1 MRRSMFWRI
10 ALPYILLIVV
20 ILGGLSIYVVQFLQ
34 RSYLDSTRTRLLAET
49 RALADQVSPV
59 LKACASYTQIDTLTD
74 AYAQLVQ
81 ARATII
87 LPDGV
92 VVGESDY
99 AYSQMENHASRPEFQ
114 QAMLGQEYSDMRY
127 SSTLRTNLMYAAAP
141 IEVDG
146 RVVGVARLAV
156 PLQDLQEEIQILR
169 RTVWGASGVALVLAV
184 LLAFFITRRTT
195 HPLRELTRSVQEL
208 KPGETLSLAAA
219 TRQDEIGRLSRAFE
233 HLTAQLNQQIQDLR
247 AERGKLAAVL
257 VNMSDAILIVD
268 GDGKVRLLN
277 PAAMLLFNVEEA
289 QALGA
294 SLVTVVRNHQ
304 FVELWR
310 KCILSGEPQTAVFE
324 IGPEQRFIQAAAAS
338 LAPTIPDET
347 LLVLH
352 DLTRVRRLET
362 VRRDF
367 VSNVSHELRTPL
379 ASLKALAETLQ
390 EGALEDPPAAR
401 RFLQQMENEI
411 DNLTQM
417 VRELLELSRIE
428 SGRVPLERKW
438 IAASDLV
445 TPAVERMKLQAE
457 RAGLTLSLDCPA
469 DLPQVWVDRERIEQ
483 VLVNLLHN
491 AIKFTPPGGTVQVQ
505 LGVENGRLLIAV
517 RDSGVGIPPD
527 ALERIFERFYKADK
541 ARSGGGTGLGLS
553 IARHLI
559 EAHGGRIW
567 AESALGAGSV
577 FWIALPILV
586 E

>member
-1 MRRSMFWRI
+1 M
-10 ALPYILLIVV
+10 
-20 ILGGLSIYVVQFLQ
+20 LGGVSIYVIHFLQ
-34 RSYLDSTRTRLLAET
+34 QSYLESTRTRLLAEA
-49 RALADQVSPV
+49 RALADQLAPV
-59 LKACASYTQIDTLTD
+59 FEEGAPYARVDLLAD

-81 ARATII
+81 ARTTII

-92 VVGESDY
+92 VIGESDY
-99 AYSQMENHASRPEFQ
+99 LYSRMENHSSRPEFQ
-114 QAMLGQEYSDMRY
+114 QAVLGKEYSETRY
-127 SSTLRTNLMYAAAP
+127 SSTLRTNLMYAAVP
-141 IEVDG
+141 IWVDG
-146 RVVGVARLAV
+146 QVVGVTRLAV
-156 PLQDLQEEIQILR
+156 SLQGLEAEIKVLR
-169 RTVWGASGVALVLAV
+169 SAVWGASGVALILAV
-184 LLAFFITRRTT
+184 LLAFLITRQTT
-195 HPLRELTRSVQEL
+195 HPLRELTRSVQGL
-208 KPGETLSLAAA
+208 KPGETLSLSES

-247 AERGKLAAVL
+247 AERGKLTAVL

-268 GDGKVRLLN
+268 GEGKVRLLN
-277 PAAMLLFNVEEA
+277 PAAMLLFNVDEI

-304 FVELWR
+304 FIELWR
-310 KCILSGEPQTAVFE
+310 KCTLSGEPQTAVLE

-338 LAPTIPDET
+338 LAPTIPNET

-390 EGALEDPPAAR
+390 EGALEDPPVAR
-401 RFLQQMENEI
+401 RFLQQMEHEI

-438 IAASDLV
+438 IAATELV
-445 TPAVERMKLQAE
+445 TPAIERMKLQAE
-457 RAGLTLSLDCPA
+457 RAGLTLVLDCPA
-469 DLPQVWVDRERIEQ
+469 DLPQMWVDRERIEQ

-491 AIKFTPPGGTVQVQ
+491 AIKFTAPGGTVTVQ
-505 LGVENGRLLIAV
+505 LSARDGRLLIAV
-517 RDSGVGIPPD
+517 RDTGVGIEPD

-553 IARHLI
+553 IARHLV

-567 AESALGAGSV
+567 AESKPGAGSV

>member
-34 RSYLDSTRTRLLAET
+34 QSYLDSTRTRLLAET

-59 LKACASYTQIDTLTD
+59 LKAGAPYTQIDTLTD

-352 DLTRVRRLET
+352 DLTRWRRLET

-517 RDSGVGIPPD
+517 RDSGVGIPQD

-567 AESALGAGSV
+567 AESAPGAGSV